1 LTNTR
6 LNDIASAA
14 IFQVREKCFKPP
26 LSEFGHIKMR
36 NGAMAHLKTACG
48 PPVGHGPPVGNHWF
62 MKTCRGQIGW
72 RFSKQHREHVLFI

>member
-1 LTNTR
+1 
-6 LNDIASAA
+6 
-14 IFQVREKCFKPP
+14 
-26 LSEFGHIKMR
+26 MR